1 MNFTYLTRT
10 AVITLTLAFGV
21 LQPTTLRAGNSET
34 SYLNLQQKNI
44 TVAVKVTDVTD
55 MPIVGATV
63 FLESNTRISA
73 ATDVQGIAVLR
84 NVPEEGTL
92 EISFLGMVTQKI
104 KINGRAQIHVTLK
117 EDVKAIDEVVVVGYG
132 KQKRSGM
139 VSSVN
144 TVTSK
149 EIRLPTRN
157 LTNNLAGQLAG
168 LIAIQRS
175 GEPGEDDA
183 SFWIRGVSTFRGG
196 TAPLVLVDGVPR
208 RMQDIEPDEIDTF
221 SLLKDAAAT
230 AVYGAEGANGVIL
243 ITTKRGRVERPKIS
257 FSAEHSIVTPTRL
270 PGFLGSVEFMNAYN
284 EALWNEGSPDIWTQ
298 EYISRFDKNSPD
310 RDSDLY
316 PNVNWLDLLNK
327 TTSSTR
333 ATVSFQGG
341 TEKARYFVGTS
352 YYTESGIF
360 KKNRQAEYN
369 NNIGLDRFGL
379 RSNIDLNVSNTTL
392 LSLDINSTYT
402 ELNSTGFPSG
412 HIFRRMLTT
421 CPNLFPMV
429 YSDGT
434 LAGHPQGKEDSRQN
448 PYNMLMNSGYQ
459 KEWRVNL
466 QTKIALTQQL
476 KFITEG
482 LNARINV
489 AFDANVD
496 FNTAR
501 IKNPIEYNATGRDDN
516 GKLIYKNVNPDGTDN
531 LSMNTGASAS
541 KNIYIDA
548 SLNYNRTFNENH
560 DVTAMVLYM
569 QKDRQVHSTPL
580 AYRKQS
586 LVGRITY
593 SYKSRYNFEG
603 NFGYTGS
610 ENFAAGHRFGLFPA
624 VGVSWYLSN
633 EKFYTGKVKDIL
645 SKLKFRVSYGLTGND
660 ATGGARFLFRGTI
673 DQRAAPYSL
682 GWTDT
687 NFLSSLSGIR
697 ESRFAAPNLTWEIET
712 KRNYGIDLGMF
723 NGKLDLAIDYFDN
736 LREGILLRRQTIPNA
751 TGFVQ
756 MPWQNF
762 GRVQNR
768 GFDAS
773 VVYNQTF
780 GAIRLGFRANVTYA
794 RNKILEID
802 EVPPR
807 YEWMARTGTR
817 IGEKYLLQAD
827 GFYRYEDFDI
837 TGEGLARRFTLK
849 EGVVRSS
856 FNANIRPGDL
866 KYKDLNGSGVI
877 ENYDHAYG
885 GAPSNPELV
894 YGFGINVEYK
904 GFYAGVF
911 FQGAGSTSTVLG
923 GNFAAGFFPFSRSHT
938 QSSLR
943 SFATDRWSD
952 RGANGTVV
960 EPRWDALYPRLSTM
974 GNENNSLPSTH
985 YLRDASFIRL
995 KNAQVGYNFPKRWLS
1010 RIGVNSARVFCTG
1023 TNLAVWD
1030 KIKYWDPEMG
1040 NANEGLNYPL
1050 TMNISFGLEVV
1061 L

>member
-392 LSLDINSTYT
+392 LSLDVNSTYT
-402 ELNSTGFPSG
+402 ELNSTGFPSAY
-412 HIFRRMLTT
+412 IFRQMLTT

-434 LAGHPQGKEDSRQN
+434 LAGHPQGKDESRQN

-496 FNTAR
+496 FNTER
-501 IKNPIEYNATGRDDN
+501 MKNPIEYNATGRDDN
-516 GKLIYKNVNPDGTDN
+516 GKLIYTNVNPNGTDN
-531 LSMNTGASAS
+531 LSMTTGASAS

-560 DVTAMVLYM
+560 DVTAMFLYM

-633 EKFYTGKVKDIL
+633 EKFYSGKVKDIL

-673 DQRAAPYSL
+673 DQRATPYSL

-687 NFLSSLSGIR
+687 NLLNSLSGIR
-697 ESRFAAPNLTWEIET
+697 ESQFAAPNLTWEIET
-712 KRNYGIDLGMF
+712 KRNYGIDIGMF

-736 LREGILLRRQTIPNA
+736 LREDILLRRQTIPKV

-773 VVYNQTF
+773 LVYNQTF
-780 GAIRLGFRANVTYA
+780 GAVRLGFRANVTYA

-817 IGEKYLLQAD
+817 IGERYLLQAD

-856 FNANIRPGDL
+856 YNANIRPGDL

-877 ENYDHAYG
+877 ENYDHAFG
-885 GAPSNPELV
+885 GAPPNPELV

-923 GNFAAGFFPFSRSHT
+923 GYFDAGFFPFSRSYT

-974 GNENNSLPSTH
+974 GNENNSRLSTH